1 MGTKQGWGW
10 GKGSAGNVTGL
21 LDKGTSVEGK
31 LTFDGVLQING
42 DFRGEIYS
50 DGTLVVGPQAT
61 INAKILVHTVL
72 IDGYVEGVVE
82 AKSRVVLKTVG
93 RLIADV
99 TSQNLVIEE
108 GGIFH
113 GVSRMR
119 RVEDIQVVR
128 GEGPTSE
135 PLYTPSSGEE
145 AVN

>member
-1 MGTKQGWGW
+1 MGTKSGWGW
-10 GKGSAGNVTGL
+10 GKGEGGHVSGL

-31 LTFDGVLQING
+31 LTFDGTLQING

-50 DGTLVVGPQAT
+50 DGMLIVGPNAT
-61 INAKILVHTVL
+61 INAKMVVDTV
-72 IDGYVEGVVE
+72 IVDGYVEGVVE
-82 AKSRVVLKTVG
+82 AKTKVILKTPG

-99 TSQNLVIEE
+99 TAQNLVIEE

-128 GEGPTSE
+128 NTET
-135 PLYTPSSGEE
+135 SGEQLYAPE
-145 AVN
+145 QQEEVVN